1 MTYLSFVSALS
12 IPKFLFLFLL
22 RSSNEAVPKLENE
35 LENWISRSNDLDLKL
50 KNLTEQLS
58 ASVENRD
65 SLTSSNL
72 NYQKKIDELSLLL
85 KENDANLEQERKT
98 LSSLLNERDLLQS
111 LNNELKQQNE
121 SYSSTILDNKNQV
134 VALQQE
140 LSNSRVLMESL
151 SMKCQ
156 RMEEAQVKMKDQ
168 EAMINS
174 LQSELSNME
183 ELKAKVSKHQAFEVL
198 FFISNVICNL
208 DPSITNLHSLYIRS
222 IKCFCESPFNWLFT

>member
-1 MTYLSFVSALS
+1 
-12 IPKFLFLFLL
+12 LFLFLL

-72 NYQKKIDELSLLL
+72 NYQQKINELSLLL

-156 RMEEAQVKMKDQ
+156 RMEEAQVKLRDQ
-168 EAMINS
+168 EGLINS

-198 FFISNVICNL
+198 
-208 DPSITNLHSLYIRS
+208 
-222 IKCFCESPFNWLFT
+222 LFQM